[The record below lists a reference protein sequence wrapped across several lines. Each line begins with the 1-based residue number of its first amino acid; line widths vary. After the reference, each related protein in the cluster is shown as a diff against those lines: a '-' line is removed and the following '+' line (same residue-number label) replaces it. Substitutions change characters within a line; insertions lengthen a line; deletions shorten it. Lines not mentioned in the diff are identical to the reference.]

1 MKTYSIIYA
10 LLASVVIGCSNSS
23 DSQLIE
29 EIEEKESFFNAD
41 YILLQENNS
50 VLSAQLLKSSE
61 TRIDLS
67 PAESTFSNVP
77 FSDVL
82 FLKESIFANYT
93 KLTDCSGQV
102 TIHDFSDDTSN
113 IVAVFDDMV
122 ECNLSVTSIIVEGN
136 ILYVSYVL
144 EETSK
149 IDTYFVRA
157 MDLSVSE
164 DNIVDI
170 VLDNKPL
177 QMAFTN
183 GRLFVL
189 TIDLEITDEH
199 SLSVIDGANKTVIH
213 EIGLGYDVEQIFADT
228 DQNMI
233 ISYQELHTILN
244 SSTIG
249 AQYIGY
255 EDGKEPMF
263 SDSKFNRFDDQGRL
277 FYKRPIEDAVYSKIP
292 AIYDF
297 SNNLAILYFYE
308 NFLTTSQLEFEYK
321 IGDTTMVTYDD
332 INNIML
338 VGYQKLDDDKKGGLL
353 RIQLEPVPELLDNLD
368 LDGVPYQLFYQ
379 N

>member
-228 DQNMI
+228 DQNVI

>member
-10 LLASVVIGCSNSS
+10 FLALVVVGCIKSS

-29 EIEEKESFFNAD
+29 EIEEKENFFNAD
-41 YILLQENNS
+41 YILLQENNG
-50 VLSAQLLKSSE
+50 VLSTQLLKSSE

-67 PAESTFSNVP
+67 PAESTFSDVP

-82 FLKESIFANYT
+82 FLKASILANYT
-93 KLTDCSGQV
+93 KLMDCSGQV

-113 IVAVFDDMV
+113 IVAVFDDLV
-122 ECNLSVTSIIVEGN
+122 ECNISVTSIIIEGN
-136 ILYVSYVL
+136 MLYVSYVL

-164 DNIVDI
+164 DNFVDI
-170 VLDNKPL
+170 ALDKKPL

-189 TIDLEITDEH
+189 TIDLEITNEH
-199 SLSVIDGANKTVIH
+199 SLSVIDGASTTVIH
-213 EIGLGYDVEQIFADT
+213 EIGLGYDVEQIFPDT
-228 DQNMI
+228 DQHII
-233 ISYQELHTILN
+233 ISYQELHTMLN
-244 SSTIG
+244 SSTMG
-249 AQYIGY
+249 VEYIGY

-297 SNNLAILYFYE
+297 SNNLAVLYIYE
-308 NFLTTSQLEFEYK
+308 NFLTASQLEFEYN

-338 VGYQKLDDDKKGGLL
+338 VGYQKLNDENKGGLL

-368 LDGVPYQLFYQ
+368 LEGVPYQLFYQ

>member
-10 LLASVVIGCSNSS
+10 LLALVVVGCIKSS

-41 YILLQENNS
+41 YILLQESNG
-50 VLSAQLLKSSE
+50 VLSTQLLKSSE

-67 PAESTFSNVP
+67 PAESAFSNVP
-77 FSDVL
+77 LSDVL

-102 TIHDFSDDTSN
+102 TVHDFSDDTSN
-113 IVAVFDDMV
+113 IVAVFDDLI
-122 ECNLSVTSIIVEGN
+122 ECNVSVTSIAVESN

-149 IDTYFVRA
+149 TDTYFVRA
-157 MDLSVSE
+157 IDLSASE
-164 DNIVDI
+164 DNIVD
-170 VLDNKPL
+170 VALDKKPL
-177 QMAFTN
+177 QIIFT
-183 GRLFVL
+183 GGKLFVL
-189 TIDLEITDEH
+189 TIDLEITDEY
-199 SLSVIDGANKTVIH
+199 SLTVIDGASTTVIH
-213 EIGLGYDVEQIFADT
+213 EIGLGYDVEQIFVDT
-228 DQNMI
+228 DQNVI

-244 SSTIG
+244 SATMG
-249 AQYIGY
+249 VQYIGY
-255 EDGKEPMF
+255 EEGKEPIF

-277 FYKRPIEDAVYSKIP
+277 FYKRPIEDAAYSKIP

-308 NFLTTSQLEFEYK
+308 NFLTASQLEFEYK
-321 IGDTTMVTYDD
+321 IGDTTMVSYDD
-332 INNIML
+332 ENSIML
-338 VGYQKLDDDKKGGLL
+338 VGYQKLDDESKGGLL
-353 RIQLEPVPELLDNLD
+353 RIQLEPAPKVLDNLD
-368 LDGVPYQLFYQ
+368 LDGVPYQIFYQ